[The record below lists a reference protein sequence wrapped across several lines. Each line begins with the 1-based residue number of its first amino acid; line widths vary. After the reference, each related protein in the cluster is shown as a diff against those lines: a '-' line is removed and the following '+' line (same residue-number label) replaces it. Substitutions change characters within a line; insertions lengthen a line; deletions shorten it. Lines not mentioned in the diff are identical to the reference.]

1 MGVVLLAPREACVR
15 QEDGGDIRGT
25 SALERPRS
33 RDVADYRGDAR
44 LDPPL
49 LARVEDRLEI
59 GTRPRCEH
67 AEAHHARKTTSGSAP
82 PLSSSPMLRS
92 STTPISQA
100 CSPWRPSS
108 AWAPSTSS
116 CRTTAHMPIPQ
127 LKVR

>member
-33 RDVADYRGDAR
+33 RDVADHRGDAR

-67 AEAHHARKTTSGSAP
+67 AEALVARKTTSGSPP
-82 PLSSSPMLRS
+82 PLSPPS
-92 STTPISQA
+92 PISQA
-100 CSPWRPSS
+100 CSPCRPSS
-108 AWAPSTSS
+108 ARAPSTSS
-116 CRTTAHMPIPQ
+116 CRTTAHM
-127 LKVR
+127 